1 MVRARIDSQRTSQSV
16 SGLGGTTIYSRE
28 PNRKNAVFVGN
39 LTWVSSIVDS
49 RIPLKWGTSFNQDIM
64 HCPSYIEKCTKLPLK

>member
-39 LTWVSSIVDS
+39 LTWVSSMY
-49 RIPLKWGTSFNQDIM
+49 G
-64 HCPSYIEKCTKLPLK
+64 